1 MLAAMRTE
9 TPRSDRAGGPRDL
22 LAAVAGAISLP
33 LTGAD
38 SLGIE
43 HSGDAHFSRLLAKVA
58 AAEREIAV
66 EIYQI
71 LPDEVGLTVAA
82 ALLAAARRGVRV
94 RLFADAWGSREFAA
108 EIDRLALA
116 GVETRWYGPLRP
128 GVSPLRRTH
137 RKLVVIDGRIA
148 SVGGMNL
155 TRQFS
160 ERLSGG
166 EAWRDVS
173 LWIDGPVATVLAA
186 QFDTAWSD
194 RALPAGHWHAGVDGC
209 PIRCAVVGGADG
221 RSGHAQAYRALV
233 DAARREILIA
243 NPYFLPDADFRR
255 RLLAAVQRGVR
266 VRVVVPR
273 RCDVTPFKHAGR
285 RLYAPLLRGG
295 VEIYERDDR
304 MVHAKV
310 AVVDRQV
317 AAVGSTNVNRR
328 SFYWNS
334 ETLLLSDERKL
345 VSDIVDFILLEST
358 CVAEPLSLQRW
369 RRHPD
374 RRRVAELVAA
384 SVHLLF

>member
-1 MLAAMRTE
+1 MRTDP
-9 TPRSDRAGGPRDL
+9 PRCDPSGAPRDL
-22 LAAVAGAISLP
+22 LAVVAGSLSVP
-33 LTGAD
+33 LTGAAT
-38 SLGIE
+38 LELE
-43 HSGDAHFSRLLAKVA
+43 HSGDAHFQRLLAAIA
-58 AAEREIAV
+58 AAEREVAI

-71 LPDEVGLTVAA
+71 LPDEVGRTVAA
-82 ALLAAARRGVRV
+82 ALAGAASRGVRV
-94 RLFADAWGSREFAA
+94 RLLADAWGSREFAA
-108 EIDRLALA
+108 EIDRLGQA
-116 GVETRWYGPLRP
+116 GVEARWYGPLRP

-137 RKLVVIDGRIA
+137 RKLLLVDGRIA

-160 ERLSGG
+160 ERVSGH

-173 LWIDGPVATVLAA
+173 LWLNGPAAAVLAA
-186 QFDTAWSD
+186 QFDTAWSG
-194 RALPAGHWHAGVDGC
+194 RELPAGHWHAGMEEC
-209 PIRCAVVGGADG
+209 PVRCAVVGGADG
-221 RSGHAQAYRALV
+221 RSGHARAYRALA

-243 NPYFLPDADFRR
+243 NPYFLPDADFRG
-255 RLLAAVQRGVR
+255 RLLAAVARGVR

-295 VEIYERDDR
+295 VEIYEREDR

-317 AAVGSTNVNRR
+317 AAVGSTNINRR

-334 ETLLLSDERKL
+334 ETLLLSDHRKL
-345 VSDIVDFILLEST
+345 VSDIVDFVLLEST
-358 CVAEPLSLQRW
+358 CVAEPLSAERW

>member
-1 MLAAMRTE
+1 MTSVA
-9 TPRSDRAGGPRDL
+9 TPNASSRSLPAPPRDL
-22 LAAVAGAISLP
+22 LAEVAGALALP
-33 LTGAD
+33 ITGAA
-38 SLGIE
+38 SLAVE
-43 HSGDAHFSRLLAKVA
+43 HSGDAHFSRLLAAVA
-58 AAEREIAV
+58 AARSEVAI

-82 ALLAAARRGVRV
+82 ALAAAARRGVRV
-94 RLFADAWGSREFAA
+94 RLLADAWGSREFAG
-108 EIDRLALA
+108 ELATLSSA

-137 RKLVVIDGRIA
+137 RKLIVVDGGTA

-155 TRQFS
+155 TRDFS
-160 ERLSGG
+160 ERLSRGD
-166 EAWRDVS
+166 AWRDVS
-173 LWIDGPVATVLAA
+173 LWLTGPAAAVLSA
-186 QFDTAWSD
+186 QLDTAWSG
-194 RALPAGHWHAGVDGC
+194 RTLPAGHWHAGTRESAA
-209 PIRCAVVGGADG
+209 RCAVVGGADG
-221 RSGHAQAYRALV
+221 RSGHALAYRALA

-255 RLLAAVQRGVR
+255 RLLAAAARGVR

-273 RCDVTPFKHAGR
+273 RCDVKPFKHASR

-295 VEIYERDDR
+295 IEIYERDDR

-310 AVVDRQV
+310 AVVDRSV
-317 AAVGSTNVNRR
+317 AAVGSTNINRR

-334 ETLLLSDERKL
+334 ETLILSDDRKM
-345 VSDIVDFILLEST
+345 VSDIVDFVLLEST
-358 CVAEPLSLQRW
+358 FVAEPLSLARW